1 MVFLFICLVGLVG
14 VGTNEMEGLFVIVVD
29 LVSQDRRTF
38 ECDNTSF
45 IKNQIFACGRI
56 PAFTG
61 VLVFDAKFAKTGDEN
76 ILPFLKGLFDDF
88 KDGFDDFG

>member
-1 MVFLFICLVGLVG
+1 
-14 VGTNEMEGLFVIVVD
+14 MEGLFVIVVD

-38 ECDNTSF
+38 EGDNTAF

-56 PAFTG
+56 SAFTG
-61 VLVFDAKFAKTGDEN
+61 VLVFDAKFSKTGDEN

-88 KDGFDDFG
+88 KDCFDDFG